1 VFSLVSQ
8 FGLAGR
14 FLWPGVAAALGI
26 GLVWQQ
32 ADSAQRHRWR
42 SVATGSA
49 SFWVALLR
57 FVVGAALIALGL
69 VGFLATQ
76 GQLARARA
84 GLLSTAVVVAGLVLL
99 AGPWVA
105 RLARDLGAERRA
117 RIRAQERA
125 EVAAQVHDSVLHT
138 LALIQRNAA
147 DPHTVGRL
155 ARAEER
161 SLRNWLYQRNGKADA
176 HLRNALERLAGE
188 VEELH
193 GVPVNLVAVGDAR
206 LDDRLLA
213 LVQATRE
220 AVVNAA
226 KSSGANSVSVYAE
239 TERDRATVFVRD
251 RGCGFDPAEVPADR
265 HGISGSIVGRMT
277 RSGGTALVRSV
288 PGEGTEVE
296 LAMPLGARR
305 ANR

>member
-1 VFSLVSQ
+1 
-8 FGLAGR
+8 
-14 FLWPGVAAALGI
+14 
-26 GLVWQQ
+26 
-32 ADSAQRHRWR
+32 
-42 SVATGSA
+42 
-49 SFWVALLR
+49 
-57 FVVGAALIALGL
+57 
-69 VGFLATQ
+69 
-76 GQLARARA
+76 
-84 GLLSTAVVVAGLVLL
+84 
-99 AGPWVA
+99 
-105 RLARDLGAERRA
+105 
-117 RIRAQERA
+117 
-125 EVAAQVHDSVLHT
+125 
-138 LALIQRNAA
+138 
-147 DPHTVGRL
+147 
-155 ARAEER
+155 
-161 SLRNWLYQRNGKADA
+161 
-176 HLRNALERLAGE
+176 
-188 VEELH
+188 
-193 GVPVNLVAVGDAR
+193 VNLVAVGDAR